1 MDSLK
6 ELFKIGCGPSSSHT
20 MGPERAAKRFK
31 TETENA
37 HSYRVELYGSLA
49 ATGKG
54 HLTDWIIEE
63 TLKPKKTEIVWMPE
77 FIHEYHTNGM
87 KFEALD
93 ENGNVKNVNFNYS
106 AVENGEKV
114 EKTISAPFIAMT
126 GIPNLSMEVVT
137 IDFEMEISTSD
148 TKTSSTEVGASASGG
163 FFGVKFSGSVSHKSE
178 QTRKSDTRS
187 KYSFHVE
194 AKKQETPEPLMRI
207 IEAITNDVT
216 KPAQVTDGN
225 APRNTESIIN
235 AQETAA

>member
-1 MDSLK
+1 MADTFTGNELKAIPIESLVASPLVAVVDAQKQLSASMYNFIK
-6 ELFKIGCGPSSSHT
+6 E
-20 MGPERAAKRFK
+20 
-31 TETENA
+31 
-37 HSYRVELYGSLA
+37 V
-49 ATGKG
+49 
-54 HLTDWIIEE
+54 
-63 TLKPKKTEIVWMPE
+63 
-77 FIHEYHTNGM
+77 
-87 KFEALD
+87 ALD

-216 KPAQVTDGN
+216 KPTQVTDGN

>member
-1 MDSLK
+1 MADTFTGNQLKAIPIESLVASPLVAVVDAQKQLSASMYNFIK
-6 ELFKIGCGPSSSHT
+6 E
-20 MGPERAAKRFK
+20 
-31 TETENA
+31 
-37 HSYRVELYGSLA
+37 V
-49 ATGKG
+49 
-54 HLTDWIIEE
+54 
-63 TLKPKKTEIVWMPE
+63 
-77 FIHEYHTNGM
+77 
-87 KFEALD
+87 ALD

-126 GIPNLSMEVVT
+126 GIPNLSMELVT

-148 TKTSSTEVGASASGG
+148 TSTSSTDVGASVSGG
-163 FFGVKFSGSVSHKSE
+163 CFGVKFSGSVSHKSE

-187 KYSFHVE
+187 KYTFHVE
-194 AKKQETPEPLMRI
+194 AKKQDTPEPLMRI

-235 AQETAA
+235 SAA